1 MWIDDLAVDRD
12 PHAYDLCLRHSQRF
26 VVPTGWRLED
36 RRDRFTMV
44 IPNRLAG
51 LLRHLGRR
59 QALNQLRNARLFR
72 FCFCG
77 LVAIR

>member
-1 MWIDDLAVDRD
+1 
-12 PHAYDLCLRHSQRF
+12 

-51 LLRHLGRR
+51 
-59 QALNQLRNARLFR
+59 
-72 FCFCG
+72 
-77 LVAIR
+77 

>member
-1 MWIDDLAVDRD
+1 MARHCSRSTCSQSAIVTLTYQYGRALVWLDDLAVDRD

-51 LLRHLGRR
+51 
-59 QALNQLRNARLFR
+59 
-72 FCFCG
+72 
-77 LVAIR
+77 

>member
-1 MWIDDLAVDRD
+1 MWIDDLAVERD

-51 LLRHLGRR
+51 
-59 QALNQLRNARLFR
+59 
-72 FCFCG
+72 
-77 LVAIR
+77 